1 MDLGAIEEFFVSS
14 SIVRSSCWSVR
25 NRDCASEFFKDL
37 SVTLE
42 NGVSEVPS
50 NLVTNIAACEVVIE
64 SCVSSNY

>member
-1 MDLGAIEEFFVSS
+1 MYE
-14 SIVRSSCWSVR
+14 IVIVLR
-25 NRDCASEFFKDL
+25 NFFKDL

>member
-1 MDLGAIEEFFVSS
+1 MIVLG
-14 SIVRSSCWSVR
+14 
-25 NRDCASEFFKDL
+25 NFFKDL